1 MKRTFASI
9 TPNHS
14 VGDGCKPVFFAGPC
28 VLESRAHAL
37 KMARAIRTV
46 FEDHGVADRLVFKSS
61 FDKANR
67 SAGASFRGP
76 GIEKGLSILSEIKEK
91 TDLPV
96 LTDVHEPEQCAH
108 AAEVVDVLQIPAF
121 LCRQTDLILAAAA
134 TKRAVNVK
142 KGQFL
147 APDDCAQI
155 VAKFEKAGNHDLML
169 CERGT
174 TFGYHNLVV
183 DFRGLPMMRKLGV
196 PVIYDA
202 THSLQLPG
210 GLGTE
215 TGGAR
220 EYAPALARAAAS
232 VGVDGYFFEVH
243 DNPAEAKSDKAT
255 QLPLAWLPKF
265 LGDLLAF
272 DGLRRDRE
280 RAERLALPSAGR
292 TSPVPRRG

>member
-1 MKRTFASI
+1 MRVLSSI
-9 TPNHS
+9 TPHLS
-14 VGDGCKPVFFAGPC
+14 AGDGCRPVFFAGPC

-37 KMARAIRTV
+37 KMAKAIKAV
-46 FEDHGVADRLVFKSS
+46 FTEYGVADRLVFKSS

-67 SAGASFRGP
+67 SSGRSFRGP
-76 GIEKGLSILSEIKEK
+76 GIEKGLAILSEVKERA
-91 TDLPV
+91 DLPI
-96 LTDVHEPEQCAH
+96 LTDVHEPEQCAIV
-108 AAEVVDVLQIPAF
+108 AEVADVLQIPAF

-134 TKRAVNVK
+134 TKRAINVK

-155 VAKFEKAGNHDLML
+155 VAKCREAGNSKVSL

-183 DFRGLPMMRKLGV
+183 DFRSLPMMRALGV

-220 EYAPALARAAAS
+220 AYAPALARAAAA
-232 VGVDGYFFEVH
+232 VGADGYFFEVH
-243 DNPAEAKSDKAT
+243 DAPDQAKSDRAT
-255 QLPLAWLPKF
+255 QLPLSILPKF
-265 LGDLLAF
+265 LSDLLKF
-272 DGLRRDRE
+272 DALRRE
-280 RAERLALPSAGR
+280 LGN
-292 TSPVPRRG
+292 

>member
-1 MKRTFASI
+1 MRAFCSI
-9 TPNHS
+9 TPHLS
-14 VGDGCKPVFFAGPC
+14 AGDRCRPVFFAGPC

-37 KMARAIRTV
+37 KMARAIKAV
-46 FEDHGVADRLVFKSS
+46 FRDEGAADRLVFKAS

-67 SAGASFRGP
+67 SAGSSFRGP
-76 GIEKGLSILSEIKEK
+76 GLEKGLSILSEVKEK
-91 TDLPV
+91 HDLPI
-96 LTDVHEPEQCAH
+96 LTDVHLPEQCEV
-108 AAEVVDVLQIPAF
+108 AAEVADVLQIPAF
-121 LCRQTDLILAAAA
+121 LSRQTDLIVAAAETGKA
-134 TKRAVNVK
+134 LNVK

-155 VAKFEKAGNHDLML
+155 VAKCRAAGNGNVTL

-183 DFRGLPMMRKLGV
+183 DFRGLPMMRALGV

-210 GLGTE
+210 GLGKE

-220 EYAPALARAAAS
+220 EYAPALARAAAA

-243 DNPAEAKSDKAT
+243 DDPARAKSDRAT
-255 QLPLAWLPKF
+255 QLPLGILPKF
-265 LGDLLAF
+265 LADLLKF
-272 DGLRRDRE
+272 DALRR
-280 RAERLALPSAGR
+280 ATNP
-292 TSPVPRRG
+292 

>member
-1 MKRTFASI
+1 
-9 TPNHS
+9 
-14 VGDGCKPVFFAGPC
+14 
-28 VLESRAHAL
+28 
-37 KMARAIRTV
+37 MARAIKQV
-46 FEDHGVADRLVFKSS
+46 FTDLGVGDRLVYKSS

-76 GIEKGLSILSEIKEK
+76 GIEKGLDILSTVKDK
-91 TDLPV
+91 TDLPI

-108 AAEVVDVLQIPAF
+108 AAEVADVLQIPAF
-121 LCRQTDLILAAAA
+121 LCRQTDLIIAAAETRKA
-134 TKRAVNVK
+134 LNVK

-155 VAKFEKAGNHDLML
+155 VAKCREAGNRDVTL

-183 DFRGLPMMRKLGV
+183 DFRGLPMMRALGV

-215 TGGAR
+215 TGGSR
-220 EYAPALARAAAS
+220 EYAPALARAAAA

-243 DNPAEAKSDKAT
+243 DDPTNAKSDRAT
-255 QLPLAWLPKF
+255 QLPLAMMPKF
-265 LGDLLAF
+265 LGDLLKF
-272 DGLRRDRE
+272 DDLRRQVQ
-280 RAERLALPSAGR
+280 G
-292 TSPVPRRG
+292 

>member
-1 MKRTFASI
+1 MRVFCSI
-9 TPNHS
+9 TPHLS
-14 VGDGCKPVFFAGPC
+14 AGDRCRPVFFAGPC

-37 KMARAIRTV
+37 KMARAIKAV
-46 FEDHGVADRLVFKSS
+46 FRDEGVADRLVFKAS

-67 SAGASFRGP
+67 SAGSSFRGP
-76 GIEKGLSILSEIKEK
+76 GLEKGLSILSEVKERH
-91 TDLPV
+91 DLPI
-96 LTDVHEPEQCAH
+96 LTDVHLPEQCEV
-108 AAEVVDVLQIPAF
+108 AAEVADVLQIPAF
-121 LCRQTDLILAAAA
+121 LSRQTDLIVAAAETGKA
-134 TKRAVNVK
+134 LNVK

-155 VAKFEKAGNHDLML
+155 VAKCRAAGNGNVTL

-183 DFRGLPMMRKLGV
+183 DFRSLPMMRALGV

-210 GLGTE
+210 GLGKE

-220 EYAPALARAAAS
+220 QYAPALARAAAA

-243 DNPAEAKSDKAT
+243 DDPARAKSDRAT
-255 QLPLAWLPKF
+255 QLPLGILPKF
-265 LGDLLAF
+265 LADLLKF
-272 DGLRRDRE
+272 DALRR
-280 RAERLALPSAGR
+280 ATNP
-292 TSPVPRRG
+292 

>member
-1 MKRTFASI
+1 VRVFCSI
-9 TPNHS
+9 TPHLS
-14 VGDGCKPVFFAGPC
+14 AGDRCRPVFFAGPC

-37 KMARAIRTV
+37 KMARAIKAV
-46 FEDHGVADRLVFKSS
+46 FRDEGAADRLVFKAS

-67 SAGASFRGP
+67 SAGSSFRGP
-76 GIEKGLSILSEIKEK
+76 GLEKGLSILSEVKERH
-91 TDLPV
+91 DLPI
-96 LTDVHEPEQCAH
+96 LTDVHLPEQCEV
-108 AAEVVDVLQIPAF
+108 AAEVADVLQIPAF
-121 LCRQTDLILAAAA
+121 LSRQTDLIVAAAETGKA
-134 TKRAVNVK
+134 LNVK

-155 VAKFEKAGNHDLML
+155 VAKCRAAGNGNVTL

-183 DFRGLPMMRKLGV
+183 DFRGLPMMRALGV

-210 GLGTE
+210 GLGKE

-220 EYAPALARAAAS
+220 EYAPALARAAAA

-243 DNPAEAKSDKAT
+243 DDPARAKSDRAT
-255 QLPLAWLPKF
+255 QLPLGILPKF
-265 LGDLLAF
+265 LADLLKF
-272 DGLRRDRE
+272 DALRR
-280 RAERLALPSAGR
+280 ATNP
-292 TSPVPRRG
+292 

>member
-1 MKRTFASI
+1 MRVFASI
-9 TPNHS
+9 TPHLS
-14 VGDGCKPVFFAGPC
+14 AGDHCRPVLFAGPC
-28 VLESRAHAL
+28 VIESKAHAL
-37 KMARAIRTV
+37 KMAREIKAV
-46 FEDHGVADRLVFKSS
+46 FSDLGAADRLVYKSS

-76 GIEKGLSILSEIKEK
+76 GIEKGLDILSAVKEK
-91 TDLPV
+91 LDLPI
-96 LTDVHEPEQCAH
+96 LTDVHEPEQCAL
-108 AAEVVDVLQIPAF
+108 AAEVADVLQIPAF
-121 LCRQTDLILAAAA
+121 LCRQTDLILAAAE
-134 TKRAVNVK
+134 TKKALNVK

-147 APDDCAQI
+147 APDDCKQI
-155 VAKFEKAGNHDLML
+155 VEKCRAVGNKNLTL

-174 TFGYHNLVV
+174 SFGYHNLVV
-183 DFRGLPMMRKLGV
+183 DFRGLPMMRALGV

-210 GLGTE
+210 GLGNE

-220 EYAPALARAAAS
+220 EYAPALARAAAA

-243 DNPAEAKSDKAT
+243 DDPANAKSDRAT

-272 DGLRRDRE
+272 DALRRE
-280 RAERLALPSAGR
+280 RA
-292 TSPVPRRG
+292 

>member
-1 MKRTFASI
+1 VRAFCSI
-9 TPNHS
+9 TPHLS
-14 VGDGCKPVFFAGPC
+14 AGDRCRPVFFAGPC

-37 KMARAIRTV
+37 KMARAIKAV
-46 FEDHGVADRLVFKSS
+46 FRDEGVADRLVFKAS

-67 SAGASFRGP
+67 SAGSSFRGP
-76 GIEKGLSILSEIKEK
+76 GLEKGLSILSEVKERH
-91 TDLPV
+91 DLPI
-96 LTDVHEPEQCAH
+96 LTDVHLPEQCEV
-108 AAEVVDVLQIPAF
+108 AAEVADVLQIPAF
-121 LCRQTDLILAAAA
+121 LSRQTDLIVAAAETGKA
-134 TKRAVNVK
+134 LNVK

-155 VAKFEKAGNHDLML
+155 VAKCRAAGNGNVTL

-183 DFRGLPMMRKLGV
+183 DFRGLPMMRALGV

-210 GLGTE
+210 GLGKE

-220 EYAPALARAAAS
+220 EYAPALARAAAA

-243 DNPAEAKSDKAT
+243 DDPARAKSDRAT
-255 QLPLAWLPKF
+255 QLPLGILPKF
-265 LGDLLAF
+265 LADLLKF
-272 DGLRRDRE
+272 DALRR
-280 RAERLALPSAGR
+280 ATNP
-292 TSPVPRRG
+292 